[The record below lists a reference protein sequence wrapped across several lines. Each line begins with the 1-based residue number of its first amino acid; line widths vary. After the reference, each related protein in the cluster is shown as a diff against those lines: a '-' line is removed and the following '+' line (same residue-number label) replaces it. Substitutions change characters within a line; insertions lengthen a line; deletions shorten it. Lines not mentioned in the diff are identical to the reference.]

1 MMWVFREVMERGPAE
16 VGERAP
22 RGRLAAAGDRR
33 SQPGDLGTSGLVSPC
48 GETPRDIV
56 GSRPWDLG
64 LRGIPDQLR
73 VSVTYLRGF
82 F

>member
-1 MMWVFREVMERGPAE
+1 MWVFREVVERGPAE
-16 VGERAP
+16 AGERAS
-22 RGRLAAAGDRR
+22 RGRLGAARDRR
-33 SQPGDLGTSGLVSPC
+33 SQPGDLGTSGLACPC
-48 GETPRDIV
+48 EETTRDLV

-64 LRGIPDQLR
+64 LRGIPDLLR

>member
-22 RGRLAAAGDRR
+22 CGQLGAAGDRR
-33 SQPGDLGTSGLVSPC
+33 SQAGDLSTSGLVCPC
-48 GETPRDIV
+48 RETLRGLV

-64 LRGIPDQLR
+64 LRGIPDWLR